1 MAYDELNE
9 NEQNELMRKAW
20 ASNQDNP
27 DRLPDESIQKIGD
40 NDNNNDSVIED
51 QATRSVAGFAKPD
64 KALLSA
70 SEIIEEAKEEDEE
83 KKEEREEKR
92 EQTVRVV
99 IDKPKPK
106 KKQKFEEGLTDE
118 EKKEYKA
125 MRMDEKRTMLS
136 ERKLRLE
143 QRKRKVEDER
153 FKRDISPEQFG
164 TYRKAKMLMGDG
176 SQAPRRAQAPVQ
188 ARAESKA
195 WTPNAMMGA
204 VRGVRNAK
212 PYNPVIASQGRR
224 ADYMNGRNLTRGG
237 AVGKPRSIQTTHMP
251 HADYSSRGVKSIQ
264 ANRMPRADYFKGFGK
279 SKARKTTPF
288 QKFGAGKFGHNK
300 KKIKSRWRKLW

>member
-1 MAYDELNE
+1 MAYDDDYAGIEEITREDAMNIAGNRGQVQMNSDSPAIILT
-9 NEQNELMRKAW
+9 
-20 ASNQDNP
+20 SN
-27 DRLPDESIQKIGD
+27 G
-40 NDNNNDSVIED
+40 NDDDSVIED

-136 ERKLRLE
+136 ERKTA
-143 QRKRKVEDER
+143 
-153 FKRDISPEQFG
+153 SG
-164 TYRKAKMLMGDG
+164 TA
-176 SQAPRRAQAPVQ
+176 
-188 ARAESKA
+188 
-195 WTPNAMMGA
+195 
-204 VRGVRNAK
+204 
-212 PYNPVIASQGRR
+212 
-224 ADYMNGRNLTRGG
+224 
-237 AVGKPRSIQTTHMP
+237 
-251 HADYSSRGVKSIQ
+251 
-264 ANRMPRADYFKGFGK
+264 
-279 SKARKTTPF
+279 
-288 QKFGAGKFGHNK
+288 
-300 KKIKSRWRKLW
+300 

>member
-204 VRGVRNAK
+204 VRGVRDAK

-237 AVGKPRSIQTTHMP
+237 AIGKPRSIQTTRMP
-251 HADYSSRGVKSIQ
+251 H
-264 ANRMPRADYFKGFGK
+264 ADYFKGFGK
-279 SKARKTTPF
+279 QKTKSTTKSASPF
-288 QKFGAGKFGHNK
+288 QKFGVGKFGHNK